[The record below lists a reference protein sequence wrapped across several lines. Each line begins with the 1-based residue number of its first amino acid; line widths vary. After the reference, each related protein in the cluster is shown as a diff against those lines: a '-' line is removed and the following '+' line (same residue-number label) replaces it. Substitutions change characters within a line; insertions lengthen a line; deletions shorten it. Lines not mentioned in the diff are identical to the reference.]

1 MAKVIEPPV
10 LLSRIL
16 TFVLAT
22 SIVVLGALV
31 ITLAKMIPLERPEVF
46 FLFTPTRATN
56 IVIEPMT
63 PDATNELTVETYK
76 EGFIRQYII
85 ARNTLG
91 IGRDAII
98 TRNNWDRIVRP
109 WSDKKVLAEFT
120 QTNLYKQYRL
130 NDFLPTISCSV
141 NFQHVNNDLPILKTD
156 DNNDIYEVK
165 FTWVCKNENIG
176 GQTTQKNYK
185 IRIRIQS
192 DLDKKLSGLVN
203 QLEKMRDNPLGIQVV
218 EYTVKGGDD
227 PLNSDVESW

>member
-1 MAKVIEPPV
+1 MAKVVEPPI
-10 LLSRIL
+10 LLSRML

-56 IVIEPMT
+56 VVIEPMT
-63 PDATNELTVETYK
+63 PDATNEFTVETYK

-91 IGRDAII
+91 IGRDAIM
-98 TRNNWDRIVRP
+98 TRNNWDKIVRP
-109 WSDKKVLAEFT
+109 WSDKKVLEEFT

-130 NDFLPTISCSV
+130 NDFLPTISCAV
-141 NFQHVNNDLPILKTD
+141 NFQQVNNDLPILKTD

-218 EYTVKGGDD
+218 EYTVKGGAD